1 MMVRATR
8 WTLLVATILFVVVV
22 AWLAT
27 HPQTTSPWLSRL
39 VTSNLLGGSE
49 GSIRFESF
57 TGNMINGIV
66 LHHVEVDLV
75 GENGSSTII
84 GIESAHFEYRLGELL
99 ASSIHFQRAQLEGLD
114 ARIIAG
120 DGTESSQDKEFL
132 GGLKLR
138 IDEVVINRGSIAL
151 SDNHGRLVE
160 EIPSLDWQGSVSV
173 DDGLRLTLINS
184 SLVWSTR
191 SAQLQ
196 GLNGALAY
204 YDGVLEI
211 DQLSGRFNES
221 EVLISGRRFSS
232 GDLDLNVKAVG
243 AEVTEVEE
251 LIDLNLGFSAQGD
264 AQLNLVSRGDS
275 LTFDVDFDGTLEGYE
290 FRGFSGRAMLSPR
303 FLDWESLSGRIN
315 GALFSGFGR
324 FDVSESSDVIFRVE
338 GNVSDVDLS
347 QDLVPGT
354 ELPVTDGWGH
364 LELWRSDADNVTL
377 VRGWLRDGKI
387 ADVPFDSLHVLVE
400 ADDEGVTFHALD
412 LLYRSASAH
421 LSGYADAEGQFEG
434 ELDVLSTDLTQLPS
448 HWPVTELHGSL
459 QAHGVVTGLDPVYN
473 FTGIVDAQQAG
484 MDRLDAGDLSANVS
498 IASVLSDPTIH
509 AAAKGHHL
517 NLGGVPLGDFSLGGV
532 VSPEMAYLDHFRS
545 SYGDTTVAFRAQ
557 VAFEDS
563 STSVFVPELDVDLEG
578 VRWSLDDALSL
589 ELASGQLRLE
599 PIELSSSQGSL
610 QGELIWNRTGGVLD
624 GWIDLDRFNLEL
636 VNPFLDVADLNGTL
650 SARCELG
657 GSPDSPRLD
666 LKAELT
672 DVDLPLASID
682 SLTVESHFQQG
693 GLDIRGLELWTDYGQ
708 VNISGDISHQGA
720 ELKDWWRGAVMDLH
734 VDVIDGDWAFID
746 QFQIPALERVDGS
759 LEGSIDLTGTTDDP
773 EIDGGLHSEEFTV
786 HWVHLD
792 DLSGGISYDR
802 GQLTLSNLVGLQD
815 DMVLRA
821 RIEIPMLLDFHSE
834 PVSPVDGPLYM
845 SLIIPDGTDL
855 TPLSELTNAFVTS
868 GGTGGLDLVVSGR
881 ADHPYYSG
889 RVRIADGSMV
899 IRKLNEVYADISCEG
914 IWQGDVLSLHDI
926 RGREGQKGVFSGD
939 GSLTFRGLFLETFE
953 VDLDADRVLVSSI
966 PDVRALV
973 RSNNLKLTGVM
984 VGPDSLLVP
993 RFSGDLEVI
1002 EARYTGDF
1010 SEQASVVDVR
1020 VATIAPDW
1028 LADLSIVAPPRSI
1041 AVKNN
1046 QMELDLG
1053 GSVLLAR
1060 DESGLDVSGTMVID
1074 KGHLPVFNNDFKVTR
1089 GSVEFIS
1096 GRGPVP
1102 DIDIRAETQVR
1113 LPSLTEGGNRRLEK
1127 IFITV
1132 VGPALGPTVTFESE
1146 SGYPRQSVERLLLGL
1161 SPHAADTPTG
1171 DEIRAGTVAAGFN
1184 LLEREVARELDVVD
1198 TFDII
1203 GGRLR
1208 PDGTMQTLVGVGK
1221 YIGRDLYV
1229 RFAQALTDQDREVL
1243 MEYQISDHLLLQ
1255 SEISRRLD
1263 EALGN
1268 TTYSVDLKY
1277 RFEY

>member
-8 WTLLVATILFVVVV
+8 WTLLIATILFVGVV

-27 HPQTTSPWLSRL
+27 HPQITSPWLARL
-39 VTSNLLGGSE
+39 VTSNLLAGSE

-66 LHHVEVDLV
+66 LQRVEMDLV
-75 GENGSSTII
+75 GDDGSSTLI
-84 GIESAHFEYRLGELL
+84 GIESARFEYQLGELL
-99 ASSIHFQRAQLEGLD
+99 SPSIHVHRAQLDGLD
-114 ARIIAG
+114 VRIIAG
-120 DGTESSQDKEFL
+120 DDGEANREKEFL

-138 IDEVVINRGSIAL
+138 IDEVVINRGSLAL
-151 SDNHGRLVE
+151 SDSHGRLQE
-160 EIPSLDWQGSVSV
+160 EIPSLTWRGSVAV
-173 DDGLRLTLINS
+173 DDGLRLTLNNS

-191 SAQLQ
+191 SAQLKE
-196 GLNGALAY
+196 LSGALAY
-204 YDGVLEI
+204 RDGVLEI
-211 DQLSGRFNES
+211 DQLSGRFNDS
-221 EVLISGRRFSS
+221 EVLISGRRSS
-232 GDLDLNVKAVG
+232 TGDLDLNVRALG

-251 LIDLNLGFSAQGD
+251 LIDINLGFAAHGD
-264 AQLNLVSRGDS
+264 AQLNLVSRGDTLS
-275 LTFDVDFDGTLEGYE
+275 FDVDFDGVLEGYE

-324 FDVSESSDVIFRVE
+324 FDISEGSDVIFRVE

-347 QDLVPGT
+347 RDLVPGT

-364 LELWRSDADNVTL
+364 LELWRRDATDVTL
-377 VRGWLRDGKI
+377 VRGWLRDGMI

-400 ADDEGVTFHALD
+400 ADSDGVTFHALD
-412 LLYRSASAH
+412 LLYRAAAAH
-421 LSGYADAEGQFEG
+421 LSGYADAEGQVEG
-434 ELDVLSTDLTQLPS
+434 ELDVLSSDLTQLPA
-448 HWPVTELHGSL
+448 HWPVTDLHGAL
-459 QAHGVVTGLDPVYN
+459 QAHGVVTGLDPVYA
-473 FTGIVDAQQAG
+473 FAGIVDAQQAG
-484 MDRLDAGDLSANVS
+484 LERLDAGDLSANIS
-498 IASVLSDPTIH
+498 IADILGEPTIH
-509 AAAKGHHL
+509 VAAKGHQL

-557 VAFEDS
+557 AAFEDS
-563 STSVFVPELDVDLEG
+563 FTSVFIPELDVDLEG
-578 VRWSLDDALSL
+578 VRWSLDNALSL
-589 ELASGQLRLE
+589 QVASGQLRLE
-599 PIELSSSQGSL
+599 PVELSSREGSL
-610 QGELIWNRTGGVLD
+610 QGELIWNRNGGILD

-636 VNPFLDVADLNGTL
+636 VNPFLDITELNGIL

-666 LKAELT
+666 LRAELV

-682 SLTVESHFQQG
+682 SLRVESHFQQG
-693 GLDIRGLELWTDYGQ
+693 GLDIRSLELWSDYGQ
-708 VNISGDISHQGA
+708 VNISGAVSHPGA
-720 ELKDWWRGAVMDLH
+720 ALKDWWRGAALDLH
-734 VDVIDGDWAFID
+734 LDVVDGDWAFID

-759 LEGSIDLTGTTDDP
+759 LEGSIDLTGTTEYP
-773 EIDGGLHSEEFTV
+773 EIDGGLHSEGFTV

-792 DLSGGISYDR
+792 ELSGGISYDH
-802 GQLTLSNLVGLQD
+802 GQLMLSNLVGRQD
-815 DMVLRA
+815 DMILRA
-821 RIEIPMLLDFHSE
+821 RIEIPLLLDFHSE
-834 PVSPVDGPLYM
+834 PVSPIDGPLYM

-899 IRKLNEVYADISCEG
+899 IRKLNEVYAGISCEG

-926 RGREGQKGVFSGD
+926 RGREGQKGVFSGE

-953 VDLDADRVLVSSI
+953 VDLDVDRVLVASI

-1010 SEQASVVDVR
+1010 SEQASVVDPTI
-1020 VATIAPDW
+1020 ATVAPDW

-1041 AVKNN
+1041 AVKNK

-1053 GSVLLAR
+1053 GSVRLTR
-1060 DESGLDVSGTMVID
+1060 DDRGLDVSGTMTID

-1089 GSVEFIS
+1089 GTVDFIS
-1096 GRGPVP
+1096 GRGPIP
-1102 DIDIRAETQVR
+1102 DIDIQAETQVR
-1113 LPSLTEGGNRRLEK
+1113 LPPSSEGGNRRLEK

-1132 VGPALGPTVTFESE
+1132 MGPSLGPTVTFESE

-1184 LLEREVARELDVVD
+1184 LLEREVARELDVLD